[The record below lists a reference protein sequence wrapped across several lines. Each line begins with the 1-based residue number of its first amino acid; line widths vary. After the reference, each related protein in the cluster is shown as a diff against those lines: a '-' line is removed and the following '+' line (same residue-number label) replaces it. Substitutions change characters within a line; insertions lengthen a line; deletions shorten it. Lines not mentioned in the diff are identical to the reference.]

1 MGMISMVIGL
11 GVVLGVVLAPG
22 LGGLSGLLLQAEKC
36 GRVTR
41 EHQVRRH
48 AGRRAAEK
56 MLGNAAGRS
65 LGTRVFQFVT
75 QATNEFVTQIVGDVH
90 RNERARARARRAR
103 ICISSSAKDN
113 YANRPRPLPPSLA
126 HSLSALAA
134 RMQPRG
140 ADC

>member
-1 MGMISMVIGL
+1 MKIQKLDSVFCAFPTKLRREKIYLPWFVMGLISMVIGL

-48 AGRRAAEK
+48 AGRRPAEK

-65 LGTRVFQFVT
+65 FGTRVFQFVT
-75 QATNEFVTQIVGDVH
+75 QATNEFVTQIGGDVH

-103 ICISSSAKDN
+103 ICISQQH
-113 YANRPRPLPPSLA
+113 RQR
-126 HSLSALAA
+126 
-134 RMQPRG
+134 
-140 ADC
+140 